1 PEIRKIFGVKDDE
14 RLVGLLYLT
23 DLEDLEKMP
32 HRERQQNQV
41 IDKF

>member
-1 PEIRKIFGVKDDE
+1 KIFGVKDDE

-23 DLEDLEKMP
+23 DLEDLERMP
-32 HRERQQNQV
+32 HRERQHNQI